1 MGLAVNAD
9 VGGLIKPS
17 AAFNLDR
24 LERRDFQAAEEILFH
39 VPDTVLD
46 PSFLISL
53 ADIAGHWFEAVM
65 RCKIQV
71 AWIEE
76 GLFTERM
83 AHHSHFQIID
93 HDFEG

>member
-1 MGLAVNAD
+1 MGFAVNAD
-9 VGGLIKPS
+9 VGSFIEPS
-17 AAFNLDR
+17 TAFNLDR
-24 LERRDFQAAEEILFH
+24 LEGRDFQAAQEVLFH
-39 VPDTVLD
+39 VADTILH

-53 ADIAGHWFEAVM
+53 ADITGHGFEAVM

-71 AWIEE
+71 AWIEQ

-83 AHHSHFQIID
+83 AHHSHLQIID